1 MAATLAKQRS
11 CGSTRLPAPGL
22 IDVHPSAS
30 SELSAMT
37 VDQLRERLARNKKLR
52 AALDAEN
59 LEIVALLDA
68 AAHHP
73 TTPTYVIAEYEL
85 MEHAGLTRRDAVAT
99 VSRAHVV
106 AESPEL
112 SAALASGAVT
122 SSHVDAVSRGLR
134 LVGDEREKFLE
145 RVPGLIE
152 SASSMSVGDFTTLVT
167 KTAKGIIS
175 DDGLATFEHQRRST
189 YVKMWSDT
197 DGLLQLRG
205 AFDPVSAAV
214 LQSHLSREVE
224 AQFHSGDRDRPV
236 VVHPWIEPN
245 DHRRALALIAILERS
260 SSGFATESVTSP
272 GERREP
278 RADVVVHIDLETL
291 VNGLRATST
300 HRTSF
305 GGDLP
310 VDTIR
315 RMACDADVIP
325 VVLNG
330 AGVPL
335 DVGRA
340 KRLAT
345 AGQRRALEAAHDTC
359 AMPECSVAFHHC
371 QIHHIDYWES
381 GGPTDFGNMVPLCSR
396 HHHAAHEGGWTLV
409 LDPETR
415 VLDAKP
421 PGRGRDTG

>member
-1 MAATLAKQRS
+1 MTAGLATMS
-11 CGSTRLPAPGL
+11 
-22 IDVHPSAS
+22 
-30 SELSAMT
+30 
-37 VDQLRERLARNKKLR
+37 VDQLRERLTSNKKLR

-73 TTPTYVIAEYEL
+73 TKPAFVVAEYEL
-85 MEHAGLTRRDAVAT
+85 MEHAGLSRRDAVAT
-99 VSRAHVV
+99 VSRAHIV
-106 AESPEL
+106 AESPVL
-112 SAALASGAVT
+112 AVALASGSLT
-122 SSHVDAVSRGLR
+122 SSHIDAVSRGLR
-134 LVGDEREKFLE
+134 LVGDERERFLE
-145 RVPGLIE
+145 RVPALVD
-152 SASSMSVGDFTTLVT
+152 SASSMSLGDFTTLVT

-175 DDGLATFEHQRRST
+175 DGGLATFEHQRRST
-189 YVKMWSDT
+189 HLRMWNDSE
-197 DGLLQLRG
+197 GLLHLRG

-245 DHRRALALIAILERS
+245 DHRRALALIALLERS
-260 SSGFATESVTSP
+260 SVGVATSAS
-272 GERREP
+272 ERCEP
-278 RADVVVHIDLETL
+278 RADVVIHIDLETL
-291 VNGLRATST
+291 LKGLRATST

-305 GGDLP
+305 GSDLP

-315 RMACDADVIP
+315 RMACDANIIP

-345 AGQRRALEAAHDTC
+345 AGQRRALEGAHDTC
-359 AMPECSVAFHHC
+359 AMPECTVAFHHC
-371 QIHHIDYWES
+371 QIHHIDHWES
-381 GGPTDFGNMVPLCSR
+381 GGPTDFRNMVPLCSR
-396 HHHAAHEGGWTLV
+396 HHHAAHEGGWKLV
-409 LDPETR
+409 LDRETR
-415 VLDAKP
+415 VLAAKP
-421 PGRGRDTG
+421 PG